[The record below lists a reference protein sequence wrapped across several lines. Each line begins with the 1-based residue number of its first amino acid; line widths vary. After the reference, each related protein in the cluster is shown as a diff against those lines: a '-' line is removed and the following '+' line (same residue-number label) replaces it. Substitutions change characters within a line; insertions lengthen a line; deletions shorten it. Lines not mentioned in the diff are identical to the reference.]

1 MNTIYNESLIFKKKE
16 VSLSAMTFLY
26 QEMISNIHNDC
37 KDINE
42 FETRL
47 SKMGY
52 NIGLRLIE
60 LLNFRASATFTSK
73 NFLSSGS
80 NTSNG
85 SSDATITASDQESSL
100 TSFINRMRRRDLK
113 ILDVLQFIHGSL
125 WSYLFGHVSNDLVKS
140 SERENEYMIVDNKP
154 KLTQFISGNNVSCDY
169 FVCGIIH
176 GYLTSAG
183 FPCKVTPHSM
193 PQDGHDNRVVFLI
206 QFDKQ
211 VLEREGLRISQ

>member
-1 MNTIYNESLIFKKKE
+1 MSIYNESLIFKKNE
-16 VSLSAMTFLY
+16 VSLSAMVFLY
-26 QEMISNIHNDC
+26 QEMIVNIHNDC

-47 SKMGY
+47 SQLGH
-52 NIGLRLIE
+52 NIGTRLIE

-80 NTSNG
+80 GSNAASSG
-85 SSDATITASDQESSL
+85 SPSAPSSDQDGSL
-100 TSFINRMRRRDLK
+100 TNFINKMRRRDLK

-125 WSYLFGHVSNDLVKS
+125 WSYMFGHVSNDLVKS

-154 KLTQFISGNNVSCDY
+154 ILTQFISGENVSCDY

-176 GYLTSAG
+176 GYLDGAG
-183 FPCKVTPHSM
+183 FPSKVTPHSM
-193 PQDGHDNRVVFLI
+193 PQDGHDNRLVYLI

-211 VLEREGLRISQ
+211 VLEREGLRLQQ